1 MTDKKKRAIS
11 DERLKQLKAKFKDK
25 LDSNPEA
32 RKKMAQIGAAMMGA
46 QMANLDNDIELADDV
61 PQELREAFTNGFL
74 STVVG
79 QIAAKPSWYTDIPL
93 ITRAVKLARSSLTDR
108 EREVL
113 DMDPNDSEPE
123 PASQELIA
131 EAERRALEKLR
142 KK

>member
-11 DERLKQLKAKFKDK
+11 DERLERLKDK
-25 LDSNPEA
+25 LDSDPEA
-32 RKKMAQIGAAMMGA
+32 RKRAEQLAASVMGA
-46 QMANLDNDIELADDV
+46 EMAKLENDVEIADDV
-61 PQELREAFTNGFL
+61 PPELREAFANGYM
-74 STVVG
+74 SEVAG
-79 QIAAKPSWYTDIPL
+79 QLAAKPSWFTDVPL
-93 ITRAVKLARSSLTDR
+93 IARAVKLARSSLTDK

-113 DMDPNDSEPE
+113 GLILAAYEP